1 MDKVSNTRPS
11 KEEYYLD
18 IAKAVCKRSPCVRR
32 RYGAIIVKDD
42 TIVSTGY
49 NGPARKVLN
58 CYEIGCIKDV
68 LNLPHGSSYELCPAV
83 HAEENVIVNAARN
96 GANVL
101 GGVLYIYGESAKDN
115 EIVEAIPCSRCKR
128 ILINAGIS
136 EVIMKTKDGIKK
148 IKVEEWVKEDSE
160 NYIRIWNS
168 KANFCK

>member
-1 MDKVSNTRPS
+1 MKETVNNRPS

-18 IAKAVCKRSPCVRR
+18 IAKAVCKRSPCIRR

-58 CYEIGCIKDV
+58 CYEIGCIKDF
-68 LNLPHGSSYELCPAV
+68 LNLPHGTSYELCPAV

-101 GGVLYIYGESAKDN
+101 GGTLYIYGESSKDN
-115 EIVEAIPCSRCKR
+115 KIVEAIPCSRCKR
-128 ILINAGIS
+128 ILINAGIL
-136 EVIMKTKDGIKK
+136 EVIMRTEKGIKK
-148 IKVEEWVKEDSE
+148 IRAEEWVEEDSK
-160 NYIRIWNS
+160 NYVKIWNS
-168 KANFCK
+168 EKK